1 MKFNI
6 QSAGVVFLVLIFCGS
21 CEKHRQERKAGRYT
35 GIYIGTTSSTVWT
48 LGNGS
53 STSNYADT
61 IQVVYN
67 NGFITF
73 WDISIPIDELKERE
87 EYWQGGSNDL
97 RKATFDNIHLDYY
110 QHYGSPGGGSTYI
123 FSGNKQ

>member
-6 QSAGVVFLVLIFCGS
+6 QSAGVVFLVLIFCGG
-21 CEKHRQERKAGRYT
+21 CEKYRQKKKAERYT
-35 GIYIGTTSSTVWT
+35 GTYIGTTSSTIWT

-53 STSNYADT
+53 AESSYADT
-61 IQVVYN
+61 IQVVYSEGYIN
-67 NGFITF
+67 FRA
-73 WDISIPIDELKERE
+73 ISIPIEELEEGE

-97 RKATFDNIHLDYY
+97 RTATFDNIHLDYY
-110 QHYGSPGGGSTYI
+110 EHYGSPGGGSTYI